1 MNPTIENID
10 NELIFDIEHII
21 MNYVKMNNF
30 ISDCLKNTNIQ
41 ISQNV
46 ISNTNNPEF
55 ISNSNKFASK
65 YFQELS
71 KKENIID
78 LLSPVILDYPN
89 SDLALFLTV
98 ILKQHIIEISPSL
111 NLSTEL
117 FQKYKNEI
125 LSLYRKVLPQQKNTK
140 LLENICAPITVLLI
154 IGFQG
159 QWTSGIDQLISA
171 AQENNG
177 NNENNLMAALIIS
190 NIDNIYTQLEAKI
203 ENLSSKFILTLFE
216 DYSPVINKYINFLIQ
231 NIFSGDKQDFVN
243 SDLFKAFIGMINC
256 FKYFKINI
264 IKIHGFCDFL
274 INCISYI
281 NINEDFILTICD
293 LFDNIFSMPDKD
305 LKFDYLGNSKLND
318 FIKFLNDVQ
327 KNEDFEEIIKCIKL
341 IHNLKNYY
349 SNKNINEIK
358 NNQKDIQIIFA
369 ACNIFC
375 SICENYG
382 YIFIIPEID
391 DIVQDIYN
399 YFINLPI
406 YKINLLLLSS
416 LKDLYDLS
424 EINYKFE
431 NYDIN
436 IRENKKQ
443 KLNSFLYAIQNSVLQ
458 NMKLTNEE
466 VGSFNIEHQQNKN
479 ILSNSIALDK
489 YIDELLKTKIND
501 DEKIDY
507 ILNSDAF
514 YNDIFDIINNLFN
527 GKDYCDKLYIF
538 LDISAKNNDLPTIDS
553 LMNIFNM
560 LSFKISTCYP
570 GSILKTID
578 YIFTQKEIFL
588 KNQRLFLQLIKF
600 LFINFILLSKNQI
613 YLNLI
618 LDNFI
623 NNYNTNNCEEIKQI
637 IIILINKLI
646 LSSYQLYKINIE
658 DEKEETLSLLDNN
671 AKNALK
677 NNFDILSK
685 FLIENMHKLN
695 HYYLYKIIDA
705 FYHSLFFNIALN
717 IINGESIYTASEK
730 LLKDCNQ
737 IYNNNIIKYIH
748 ILWCIVKNIGKEDR
762 GALINLLNKI
772 DPSYS
777 PSQSYISN
785 IQNNILKIVQLNNK
799 NNFNKNII
807 DCVILFNNTLILFL
821 KEKTVEYYDY
831 FNKIISIII
840 SNNPTYVKIYN
851 LTYTF
856 YSQIFIYNQNSEK
869 YNIISQLGFDLLNS
883 LNMVYHHIQNEKE
896 DDIVYTANKQTEFL
910 ILYIQKCPYFI
921 NNLNKEI
928 FVQSINNIINIYEN
942 SNNKEFSNNFMIL
955 AKILFDLSI
964 NNTLFHN
971 LLKDNFIEKI
981 IRNIISH
988 IQYFNI
994 NNRKCAQTCF
1004 DVFKSCIGTDMAEKF
1019 YITLNDIYKDKILI
1033 DTIVNYVIF
1042 LKDNK
1047 VGIDKKI
1054 KEFLSDL
1061 SELYYA
1067 IWKKRNEFIKK
1078 YENEINNNN
1087 DNVNKKEI
1095 RKKVDKNS
1103 EIFMDLYAQ

>member
-349 SNKNINEIK
+349 
-358 NNQKDIQIIFA
+358 
-369 ACNIFC
+369 
-375 SICENYG
+375 
-382 YIFIIPEID
+382 
-391 DIVQDIYN
+391 
-399 YFINLPI
+399 
-406 YKINLLLLSS
+406 
-416 LKDLYDLS
+416 
-424 EINYKFE
+424 
-431 NYDIN
+431 
-436 IRENKKQ
+436 
-443 KLNSFLYAIQNSVLQ
+443 
-458 NMKLTNEE
+458 
-466 VGSFNIEHQQNKN
+466 
-479 ILSNSIALDK
+479 
-489 YIDELLKTKIND
+489 
-501 DEKIDY
+501 
-507 ILNSDAF
+507 
-514 YNDIFDIINNLFN
+514 
-527 GKDYCDKLYIF
+527 
-538 LDISAKNNDLPTIDS
+538 
-553 LMNIFNM
+553 
-560 LSFKISTCYP
+560 
-570 GSILKTID
+570 
-578 YIFTQKEIFL
+578 
-588 KNQRLFLQLIKF
+588 
-600 LFINFILLSKNQI
+600 
-613 YLNLI
+613 
-618 LDNFI
+618 
-623 NNYNTNNCEEIKQI
+623 
-637 IIILINKLI
+637 
-646 LSSYQLYKINIE
+646 
-658 DEKEETLSLLDNN
+658 
-671 AKNALK
+671 
-677 NNFDILSK
+677 
-685 FLIENMHKLN
+685 
-695 HYYLYKIIDA
+695 
-705 FYHSLFFNIALN
+705 
-717 IINGESIYTASEK
+717 
-730 LLKDCNQ
+730 
-737 IYNNNIIKYIH
+737 
-748 ILWCIVKNIGKEDR
+748 
-762 GALINLLNKI
+762 
-772 DPSYS
+772 
-777 PSQSYISN
+777 
-785 IQNNILKIVQLNNK
+785 
-799 NNFNKNII
+799 
-807 DCVILFNNTLILFL
+807 
-821 KEKTVEYYDY
+821 
-831 FNKIISIII
+831 
-840 SNNPTYVKIYN
+840 
-851 LTYTF
+851 
-856 YSQIFIYNQNSEK
+856 
-869 YNIISQLGFDLLNS
+869 
-883 LNMVYHHIQNEKE
+883 
-896 DDIVYTANKQTEFL
+896 
-910 ILYIQKCPYFI
+910 
-921 NNLNKEI
+921 
-928 FVQSINNIINIYEN
+928 
-942 SNNKEFSNNFMIL
+942 
-955 AKILFDLSI
+955 
-964 NNTLFHN
+964 
-971 LLKDNFIEKI
+971 
-981 IRNIISH
+981 
-988 IQYFNI
+988 
-994 NNRKCAQTCF
+994 
-1004 DVFKSCIGTDMAEKF
+1004 
-1019 YITLNDIYKDKILI
+1019 
-1033 DTIVNYVIF
+1033 
-1042 LKDNK
+1042 
-1047 VGIDKKI
+1047 
-1054 KEFLSDL
+1054 
-1061 SELYYA
+1061 
-1067 IWKKRNEFIKK
+1067 
-1078 YENEINNNN
+1078 
-1087 DNVNKKEI
+1087 
-1095 RKKVDKNS
+1095 
-1103 EIFMDLYAQ
+1103 